1 MADNNN
7 ETIRI
12 TIKANTINTTTVP
25 PPATTQTQHSLMPI
39 LAKLHAGYFRICL
52 SLCSQAL
59 LWHSLSNKS
68 DDMTSRSALPPC
80 LCCFDMIKKEFL
92 HYVGVNYLFAP
103 STAWLLLLQSSPFSA
118 PHSVCSRVLWW
129 VFALPIVVLDVK
141 IYGQWFTKGKRF
153 LSTVANPT
161 SQLSVIGNL
170 VGARAAAKMGWREC
184 ALAMFSLGIAHYF
197 VLFVTLYQRLS
208 GTDRIPA
215 MLRPVFFLFIAA
227 PSMASLAWVSISGT
241 FDTPSKMLF
250 FLSLFLFTS
259 LVSRPTLFKKSMKRF
274 SIAWW
279 AYPFPITVL
288 ALASMEYAREVKS
301 SFACG
306 LMLGLFTLSVLISY
320 GLLVFTAF
328 NIGFLLHTNKDDPI
342 FLVIPSSTSSV
353 ATTTCVMS
361 QDVVT
366 N

>member
-1 MADNNN
+1 
-7 ETIRI
+7 
-12 TIKANTINTTTVP
+12 
-25 PPATTQTQHSLMPI
+25 MPI

-59 LWHSLSNKS
+59 LWHSLISNKS
-68 DDMTSRSALPPC
+68 DDMTYPRFLRRAFHLVFSSNKALVLQWSVAFLTTLLLTLLYSLRC

-103 STAWLLLLQSSPFSA
+103 STAWLLLLQSSPFLA

-170 VGARAAAKMGWREC
+170 VGARAAAKIGWREC

-208 GTDRIPA
+208 GTDQIPA

-306 LMLGLFTLSVLISY
+306 LMLGLFILSVLISY

-328 NIGFLLHTNKDDPI
+328 NIGFLLRTNKDDPI
-342 FLVIPSSTSSV
+342 FLVIPSSSSSSV

>member
-1 MADNNN
+1 
-7 ETIRI
+7 
-12 TIKANTINTTTVP
+12 
-25 PPATTQTQHSLMPI
+25 MPI

-59 LWHSLSNKS
+59 LWHSLSKS
-68 DDMTSRSALPPC
+68 DTDPRFLRRVFHVIFSSKALVLQWSLAFLTLLLLTLLYSLRC
-80 LCCFDMIKKEFL
+80 LCCFNMIKKEFL

-103 STAWLLLLQSSPFSA
+103 STAWLLLLQSSPFWA
-118 PHSVCSRVLWW
+118 PGSVCSRVLWG

-170 VGARAAAKMGWREC
+170 VGARAAAKIGWREC

-197 VLFVTLYQRLS
+197 VLFVTLYQRLW

-288 ALASMEYAREVKS
+288 ALASMEYAQEVKS
-301 SFACG
+301 SFAYG
-306 LMLGLFTLSVLISY
+306 LMLGLFLLSVLISY
-320 GLLVFTAF
+320 GLLVFTAL

-342 FLVIPSSTSSV
+342 FLVIPSSTSV
-353 ATTTCVMS
+353 ATTTCVMTKE
-361 QDVVT
+361 VVT